1 MSIQSESALAQAYE
15 LIENGNPAQAKVLL
29 EDALT
34 ADLDN
39 DNLVFAIHCCS
50 FWAETFASLGSY
62 PPYEGGELLVNQ
74 WKKFTGLVSR
84 EEQTLEKRSLEKAA
98 LKNTVYAFK
107 RGIYSCALSKFSAIA
122 EEKDPVFNSDVLR
135 KAGLCHKRLGSYEL
149 ALSCLT
155 KANSIY
161 QAQPAVLA
169 ELADCYDLCG
179 ETKFAK
185 LMFREAFFLDAQK
198 IELSNMDSPLIN
210 SLAEK
215 VREEGYSG
223 AELLEWIPVYGTLL
237 DVFNIK
243 RPLRAQ
249 EVGRLKQD
257 IYAREN
263 ELKNPA
269 NNEALI
275 KPRLISMYLRLI
287 DYYMIEKESV
297 KRIKEITLTIKLLD
311 SKLYKKFVE

>member
-1 MSIQSESALAQAYE
+1 MSIQSESALSQAHN
-15 LIENGNPAQAKVLL
+15 LIENGKPDQAKVLL

-50 FWAETFASLGSY
+50 FWAETFASLVTY
-62 PPYEGGELLVNQ
+62 TPYEGGELLVNQ
-74 WKKFTGLVSR
+74 WKKFTRLVSK
-84 EEQTLEKRSLEKAA
+84 EEESLKKRSMENTL
-98 LKNTVYAFK
+98 LKSTVYAFK
-107 RGIYSCALSKFSAIA
+107 RGIYGCALSKFSEIP
-122 EEKDPVFNSDVLR
+122 EEKDPVFFSEVLR

-149 ALSCLT
+149 ALSCLN
-155 KANSIY
+155 KANAMHP
-161 QAQPAVLA
+161 AQPAVLA
-169 ELADCYDLCG
+169 EFADCYDLCG

-198 IELSNMDSPLIN
+198 IELANLDSPIIN
-210 SLAEK
+210 SLVEK
-215 VREEGYSG
+215 VSEEGYSG

-243 RPLRAQ
+243 RTLRSQ

-287 DYYMIEKESV
+287 DYYILSKESV
-297 KRIKEITLTIKLLD
+297 KRIKEVTLKIKLLD